1 MACEQRASTN
11 PPTRSR
17 WSANQQQLQN
27 LESIFEQGNG
37 NTPNKARIKDITIE
51 LNQFGHIS
59 ETNVYNW
66 FQNRK
71 ARAKRKLQQRV
82 GRTRRLSC
90 TATGSTCKWRVNQM
104 RSGEAEISGD
114 VQPYLPDAKRLKAV
128 GPQSQSA
135 TGSAATPASAL
146 DAGSSIAAAEIDTE
160 LRSRPALMPLTSI
173 TPLTMPLTVTRV
185 EAIEET
191 LGGGAEHWHD
201 QEVEDYSI
209 WQGFLNNQYVLL

>member
-1 MACEQRASTN
+1 MGFLCVCVDAE
-11 PPTRSR
+11 
-17 WSANQQQLQN
+17 
-27 LESIFEQGNG
+27 
-37 NTPNKARIKDITIE
+37 
-51 LNQFGHIS
+51 
-59 ETNVYNW
+59 
-66 FQNRK
+66 
-71 ARAKRKLQQRV
+71 
-82 GRTRRLSC
+82 
-90 TATGSTCKWRVNQM
+90 WRVNQM

-201 QEVEDYSI
+201 Q
-209 WQGFLNNQYVLL
+209 GLPVLLPPSLHGETSFIDYYRFRK